1 MLILPKLTLVT
12 GGAASGKSHYAE
24 RLIVNSGLPKKYFAT
39 AQIWDDEMAE
49 KVRAHRDSRRDDGW
63 ETVETGTDLANTIN
77 QATTNEAI
85 LIDCATMWLTAVM
98 MAEGDADR
106 EVPRVL
112 EALDNCP
119 APVVIVTNEVGQ
131 GIVPDTSMG
140 RAFRNLQGRFNQ
152 AAAAQADSVIAV
164 MSGLPFALKGT
175 LPEVSL

>member
-24 RLIVNSGLPKKYFAT
+24 RLIISTGLPKKYFAT
-39 AQIWDDEMAE
+39 AQIWDDEMAQ
-49 KVRAHRDSRRDDGW
+49 KVRAHRESRTDDGW
-63 ETVETGTDLANTIN
+63 NTIETGTDLAATIN
-77 QATTNEAI
+77 QATIGEAI

-98 MAEGDADR
+98 MAEGDHAK

-112 EALDNCP
+112 KALEKCA
-119 APVVIVTNEVGQ
+119 APVVMVTNEVGQ

-140 RAFRNLQGRFNQ
+140 RTFRNLQGRFNQ

-164 MSGLPFALKGT
+164 MSGLPFALKGM
-175 LPEVSL
+175 LPEVNQ